1 MGGSNGSDTRVWQVV
16 RFTIDNLSM
25 GIDILG
31 VREVTV
37 ISRITPVQHAPSFVK
52 GLIYLRGQTV
62 TVADLGV
69 KLGRPGRTVG
79 GQAHV
84 IVLKQ
89 AQVGILVDTIG
100 EIVPVAGGIE
110 PVPSNMGFI
119 ENHAIEGVVSLE
131 HDPVLIVS
139 PERFLD
145 SMVRKPRGGRRDHG
159 RLP

>member
-1 MGGSNGSDTRVWQVV
+1 MGDNNGSDTRGWQVV
-16 RFTIDNLSM
+16 RFTIDDLSM

-37 ISRITPVQHAPSFVK
+37 IARITPVQQAPSFVR
-52 GLIYLRGQTV
+52 GLINLRGQTV
-62 TVADLGV
+62 TVVDLGV

-79 GQAHV
+79 EQAHV

-89 AQVGILVDTIG
+89 AHVGILIDTIG

-110 PVPSNMGFI
+110 PVPSTMGFV
-119 ENHAIEGVVSLE
+119 ENDAIEGVVNLE

-139 PERFLD
+139 PEGFLD
-145 SMVRKPRGGRRDHG
+145 SMVTNSRGEKA
-159 RLP
+159 

>member
-1 MGGSNGSDTRVWQVV
+1 MGSNNGSDTRGWQVV
-16 RFTIDNLSM
+16 RFTIDDLSM

-37 ISRITPVQHAPSFVK
+37 ISRITPVQHAPSFVR
-52 GLIYLRGQTV
+52 GLINLRGQTV
-62 TVADLGV
+62 TVVDLGV
-69 KLGRPGRTVG
+69 KLGRPGRTVS

-89 AQVGILVDTIG
+89 GYVGILVDTIG
-100 EIVPVAGGIE
+100 EIVPVAGGGIE
-110 PVPSNMGFI
+110 PLPSNMDFI
-119 ENHAIEGVVSLE
+119 ENDAIEGVVNLE

-145 SMVRKPRGGRRDHG
+145 SLVTNPGGAKA
-159 RLP
+159 